1 MRFENLGRQV
11 TPVRENEKPQDQSKN
26 TLGVEGEQFKGSNGK
41 DQDKTTS
48 DQAADPAGMGYPV
61 RHSQN
66 C

>member
-11 TPVRENEKPQDQSKN
+11 TPVRENEKPH
-26 TLGVEGEQFKGSNGK
+26 EQFKGSNGK

-48 DQAADPAGMGYPV
+48 DQAADLAGMGFPV